1 MGGHLQAEH
10 TPSKEQ
16 ASGEGLGQGTA
27 SHHHPAPS
35 TLRVVVV
42 ADSRKLDV
50 SPSKSRYVLVQGP
63 HVPLPQ
69 EFEALHLL
77 KMQQNYY
84 NYNYFYSTCS
94 SLSLLSSTQLSRA
107 SLTEVTR
114 VFTECD
120 PQLRQ
125 LFARLLLC
133 GYLITSLHWF
143 SYS

>member
-1 MGGHLQAEH
+1 MSDNLYQKCYSNNYV
-10 TPSKEQ
+10 P
-16 ASGEGLGQGTA
+16 
-27 SHHHPAPS
+27 PS

-69 EFEALHLL
+69 KFEALHLL

-84 NYNYFYSTCS
+84 NYNYSYSTCS

-114 VFTECD
+114 VFTE
-120 PQLRQ
+120 
-125 LFARLLLC
+125 
-133 GYLITSLHWF
+133 
-143 SYS
+143 